1 MIKKGEIDF
10 IFHVNQNPYYAEQNS
25 LADPMKAQILIIAMK
40 ANAFEEDRKTALARG
55 MNSHIAKSIDIKKL
69 EEILL
74 SILK

>member
-1 MIKKGEIDF
+1 MYKMCIVF
-10 IFHVNQNPYYAEQNS
+10 YYVFFLLFKSICS
-25 LADPMKAQILIIAMK
+25 LTDPMKAQILIIAMK